1 MTKTALVWGASGGIG
16 LALVKLL
23 TANDWQVVAVARRTD
38 RFTPLS
44 LHTYEVDFN
53 FPGSLQ
59 SVTTQMIQEGLKVDW
74 WIYAAGDIMVVP
86 MVKMRF
92 EQWQQILNA
101 NLTGAFL
108 ALHYSVPLLGPD
120 APIYF
125 IGAINERI
133 RLPGL
138 SAYAAAK
145 AGLEALAEVA
155 RKELRRPV
163 VVVRPVA
170 VITPL
175 WQKVPF
181 KMPPN
186 AVEPDMVA
194 AKMLEAY
201 QSNHLGYLDIA

>member
-1 MTKTALVWGASGGIG
+1 MTRTALVWGASGGIG

-23 TANDWQVVAVARRTD
+23 AANGWQVVAVARRTESL
-38 RFTPLS
+38 TPLS
-44 LHTYEVDFN
+44 SHAYEVDLN

-59 SVTTQMIQEGLKVDW
+59 SVTTQMIQEGLQVDW
-74 WIYAAGDIMVVP
+74 WVYAAGDIMVVP
-86 MVKMRF
+86 VDKMSF

-108 ALHYSVPLLGPD
+108 ALHYSASLLRPE

-125 IGAINERI
+125 LGALGERI
-133 RLPGL
+133 RSPGL

-145 AGLEALAEVA
+145 AGIEALAEVT
-155 RKELRRPV
+155 RRELRRPV
-163 VVVRPVA
+163 VVVRPAA
-170 VITPL
+170 VVTPL

-186 AVEPDMVA
+186 AVEPEVVA

-201 QSNHLGYLDIA
+201 QSNYLGYLDIT